1 LRESKISFKGDTEI
15 RIDYLGQILGK
26 DLRKVQELGVGDI
39 GLKSDVFLL
48 LNFLNL
54 IIIIEKVFFFS
65 KK

>member
-1 LRESKISFKGDTEI
+1 MRESKISFKGDTEI